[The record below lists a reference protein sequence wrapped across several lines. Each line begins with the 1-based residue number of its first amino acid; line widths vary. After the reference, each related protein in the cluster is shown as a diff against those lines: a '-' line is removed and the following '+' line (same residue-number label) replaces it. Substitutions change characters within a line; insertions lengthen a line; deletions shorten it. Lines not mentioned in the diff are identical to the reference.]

1 MAEDG
6 NEGGGIVGRTRFLSA
21 LIAGGILFAAAL
33 GLYFFDQLRSTERQR
48 ELINWQVRLGIVASS
63 RALAIETWLNE
74 QGQAVQSLAENA
86 SLQIYVAE
94 LELLKKEGNW
104 EQGGAVPEAEYL
116 QSLLAV
122 SAAQAGYVPEKLSE
136 TVRANVT
143 PAGQAG
149 MALLDSRGI
158 LLAATLHMPPMDER
172 FAGGMATARGG
183 TLALI
188 DLHATSAGNRI
199 GFVAPIYAIQAGGGG
214 SEVIGFVAAI
224 RSPGS
229 DLYNHLEQ
237 PGDTSETSETYIIRQ
252 VGRTIEYISPLAD
265 GTQVLQRQLD
275 METEGLVATEALAAP
290 GKFVE
295 GKDYAGTDV
304 LAVGRSIPSAPWIL
318 VRKVGRDEA
327 LGPFERRYDAALW
340 MVLLTLVIVSTAIFA
355 VWRHGASV
363 RANLAKAQYQETAAE
378 LARRNQFLKAVTDG
392 HPAQISAVSRQGT
405 VTFANPAMAS
415 EYGMTPETAVDKE
428 LSLVMGALRSGQ
440 MRTLNNQ
447 AFNENKP
454 VNDTLSFEDSEG
466 HTRTFQTFHVPLAEA
481 GENVESVLMIQDD
494 ITDVVEARERRERVL
509 RQLVGTLVALVDQR
523 DPFSAEHSK
532 RVAEVSAAIAGH
544 MDLEDQV
551 TRTCDLAG
559 NMVNIGKF
567 FVPDELLTKKG
578 KLTDEERKSIRDSL
592 LAGADLLE
600 TVEFDLPVVK
610 VVRQLQERWDGSG
623 YPGGLTGEEIDL
635 SARIVATANAFV
647 GMVSA
652 RAYRKPLPFKEAVDI
667 LFKDSEVAY
676 DRKVVAALMDYVEN
690 HGGRESWH
698 HYSDTE

>member
-1 MAEDG
+1 MAENESEAGG
-6 NEGGGIVGRTRFLSA
+6 NVGRTRFLSA
-21 LIAGGILFAAAL
+21 LIAGGILFAAAF

-63 RALAIETWLNE
+63 RALAVETWLNE
-74 QGQAVQSLAENA
+74 QGRAVQSLAENA

-94 LELLKKEGNW
+94 LELLRRQGSL
-104 EQGGAVPEAEYL
+104 EQGGPVPEAEYL
-116 QSLLAV
+116 RSLLSV
-122 SAAQAGYVPEKLSE
+122 SAAQAGFVPERLAE
-136 TVRANVT
+136 TVNANVT

-149 MALLDSRGI
+149 MALLDSSGN
-158 LLAATLHMPPMDER
+158 LLAATQHMPPMDER
-172 FAGGMATARGG
+172 FAGGMATARRGA
-183 TLALI
+183 LALI
-188 DLHATSAGNRI
+188 DLHSTSAGIRI
-199 GFVAPIYAIQAGGGG
+199 GFVAPIYAIQAAGG

-229 DLYNHLEQ
+229 DLYDHLEQ
-237 PGDTSETSETYIIRQ
+237 PGDPTGEIYMIRQ
-252 VGRTIEYISPLAD
+252 AGRSIEYISPLAD
-265 GTQVLQRQLD
+265 GTKVLQRQLD
-275 METEGLVATEALAAP
+275 METEGLIDTDVLAAP

-295 GKDYAGTDV
+295 GRDYEGTEV
-304 LAVGRSIPSAPWIL
+304 LAVGRAISSAPWIL
-318 VRKVGRDEA
+318 VRKISRSEA

-363 RANLAKAQYQETAAE
+363 RANQARARYQATADE

-392 HPAQISAVSRQGT
+392 HPAQISAVSREGAI
-405 VTFANPAMAS
+405 TFANPAMAT
-415 EYGMTPETAVDKE
+415 EYGMTPETAVGKE
-428 LSLVMGALRSGQ
+428 LALVMGPSRSGR
-440 MRTLNNQ
+440 MRALNNQ
-447 AFNENKP
+447 AFNENK
-454 VNDTLSFEDSEG
+454 VVSETLSFVDSEG

-481 GENVESVLMIQDD
+481 GKNVESVLMIQDD

-544 MDLEDQV
+544 MDVEDQV
-551 TRTCDLAG
+551 ARTCDLAG

-567 FVPDELLTKKG
+567 FIPDKLLTKKG
-578 KLTDEERKSIRDSL
+578 KLTDKERQIIRESL
-592 LAGADLLE
+592 LAGADLLDA
-600 TVEFDLPVVK
+600 VEFDLPVVK
-610 VVRQLQERWDGSG
+610 VVRQLQERWNGSG
-623 YPGGLTGEEIDL
+623 YPDGLKGEEIDL

-652 RAYRKPLPFKEAVDI
+652 RAYRKPLSFKEAVNI
-667 LFKDSEVAY
+667 LFEDTDAAY

-690 HGGRESWH
+690 HGGRESWK

>member
-1 MAEDG
+1 MAE
-6 NEGGGIVGRTRFLSA
+6 NEKEITWNVGRTRFLSA
-21 LIAGGILFAAAL
+21 LIAGGILFAAAF

-63 RALAIETWLNE
+63 RALAVETWLNE
-74 QGQAVQSLAENA
+74 QGRAVQSLAENA

-94 LELLKKEGNW
+94 LELLKKQGSL

-116 QSLLAV
+116 QSLLSV
-122 SAAQAGYVPEKLSE
+122 SAAQAGFVPERLVE
-136 TVRANVT
+136 TVSANVT

-149 MALLDSRGI
+149 MALLDSRGGM
-158 LLAATLHMPPMDER
+158 LAATRHMPPMDER
-172 FAGGMATARGG
+172 FAGGMARAREGA
-183 TLALI
+183 LALI
-188 DLHATSAGNRI
+188 DLHSTSAGIRI
-199 GFVAPIYAIQAGGGG
+199 GFVAPIYAIQAAGG

-229 DLYNHLEQ
+229 DLYDHLEQ
-237 PGDTSETSETYIIRQ
+237 PGDPTGEIYMIRQ
-252 VGRTIEYISPLAD
+252 AGRSIEYISPLAD
-265 GTQVLQRQLD
+265 GTKVLQRQLD
-275 METEGLVATEALAAP
+275 METEGLIDTVVLAAP

-295 GKDYAGTDV
+295 GRDYEGAEV
-304 LAVGRSIPSAPWIL
+304 LAVSRAIPSAPWIL
-318 VRKVGRDEA
+318 VRKVSRSEA
-327 LGPFERRYDAALW
+327 LGPFERRYNTALW
-340 MVLLTLVIVSTAIFA
+340 MVLLALVIVSTAIFA

-363 RANLAKAQYQETAAE
+363 RANQARAQYQATADE

-392 HPAQISAVSRQGT
+392 HPAQISAVSREGAI
-405 VTFANPAMAS
+405 TFANPAMAT
-415 EYGMTPETAVDKE
+415 EYGMTPETAVGKE
-428 LSLVMGALRSGQ
+428 LALVMGASRSGR
-440 MRTLNNQ
+440 MRALNNQ
-447 AFNENKP
+447 AFNEGKA
-454 VNDTLSFEDSEG
+454 VSDTLSFVDSEG

-481 GENVESVLMIQDD
+481 GKNVESVLMIQDD

-544 MDLEDQV
+544 MDVEDRV
-551 TRTCDLAG
+551 ARTCDLAG

-578 KLTDEERKSIRDSL
+578 KLTDKERQIIRESL
-592 LAGADLLE
+592 LAGADLLDS
-600 TVEFDLPVVK
+600 VDFDLPVVK
-610 VVRQLQERWDGSG
+610 VVRQLQERWNGSG
-623 YPGGLTGEEIDL
+623 YPDGLKGDEIDL

-652 RAYRKPLPFKEAVDI
+652 RAYRKPLSFKEAVNI
-667 LFKDSEVAY
+667 LFKDTDAAY

-690 HGGRESWH
+690 HGGGESWK
-698 HYSDTE
+698 HYSDTK

>member
-1 MAEDG
+1 MAE
-6 NEGGGIVGRTRFLSA
+6 NENEIAWNVGRTRFLSA
-21 LIAGGILFAAAL
+21 LIAGGILFAAAF

-63 RALAIETWLNE
+63 RALAVETWLNE
-74 QGQAVQSLAENA
+74 QGRAVQSLAENA

-94 LELLKKEGNW
+94 LELLKKQGSW
-104 EQGGAVPEAEYL
+104 ERGGAVPEAEYL
-116 QSLLAV
+116 QSLLSV
-122 SAAQAGYVPEKLSE
+122 SAAQAGFVPEKLSE
-136 TVRANVT
+136 TVNANVT

-149 MALLDSRGI
+149 MALLDSSGNI
-158 LLAATLHMPPMDER
+158 LAATQHMPPMDER

-183 TLALI
+183 ALALI
-188 DLHATSAGNRI
+188 DLHSTSAGIRI
-199 GFVAPIYAIQAGGGG
+199 GFVAPIYAIQATGG
-214 SEVIGFVAAI
+214 SDIIGFVAAI

-229 DLYNHLEQ
+229 DLYDHLEQ
-237 PGDTSETSETYIIRQ
+237 PGDTSQTGKSYLIRQ
-252 VGRTIEYISPLAD
+252 AGRSIEYISPLAD
-265 GTQVLQRQLD
+265 GIKVLQRQLD
-275 METEGLVATEALAAP
+275 METEGLVDADVLAAP

-295 GKDYAGTDV
+295 GRDYEGTEV
-304 LAVGRSIPSAPWIL
+304 LAVGRAIPSAPWIL
-318 VRKVGRDEA
+318 VRKVSRSEA

-363 RANLAKAQYQETAAE
+363 RANQARAQYQATADE

-392 HPAQISAVSRQGT
+392 HPAQISAVSREGAI
-405 VTFANPAMAS
+405 TFANPAMAT
-415 EYGMTPETAVDKE
+415 EYGMTPETAVGKE
-428 LSLVMGALRSGQ
+428 LALVMGASRSGR
-440 MRTLNNQ
+440 MRALNNQ
-447 AFNENKP
+447 AFNESKT
-454 VNDTLSFEDSEG
+454 VSDILSFVDSEG

-481 GENVESVLMIQDD
+481 GKNVESVLMIQDD

-544 MDLEDQV
+544 MDVDDRV
-551 TRTCDLAG
+551 ARTCDLAG

-578 KLTDEERKSIRDSL
+578 KLSDKERQVIRESL
-592 LAGADLLE
+592 LAGADLLDGI
-600 TVEFDLPVVK
+600 EFDLPVVK
-610 VVRQLQERWDGSG
+610 VVRQLQERWNGSG
-623 YPGGLTGEEIDL
+623 YPDGLKGDEIDL

-652 RAYRKPLPFKEAVDI
+652 RAYRKPLSFKEAVNI
-667 LFKDSEVAY
+667 LFKDTDEAY
-676 DRKVVAALMDYVEN
+676 DRKVVAALLDYVEN
-690 HGGRESWH
+690 HGGLESWK